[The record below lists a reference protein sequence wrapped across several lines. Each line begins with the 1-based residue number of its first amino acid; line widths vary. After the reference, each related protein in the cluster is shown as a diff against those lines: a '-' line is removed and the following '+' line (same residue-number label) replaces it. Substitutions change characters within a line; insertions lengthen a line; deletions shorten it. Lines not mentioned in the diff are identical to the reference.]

1 MDLIELLK
9 ATVHNGASDLHIT
22 VGVPPIIRVDGAIKP
37 VTPDAPKITPD
48 ISKAMIYSILNDLQK
63 REFEEKWDLDFSIG
77 VSKVGRFRVNIHL
90 QRGTVAGAFRYI
102 SSEIKTLQE
111 LGLPEILGTLALKQ
125 KGLILVTGATGSGKS
140 TTLASM
146 LDLINSTYSSHIITI
161 EDPIEYLH
169 HHKKSVVEQR
179 EIGEDSKSFPDALR
193 HVLRQDPDIIL
204 IGELRDLDTIASA
217 LTAAETG
224 HLVLTTLHTNDVV
237 QTIDRII
244 DVFPPYQQQQVRV
257 QLASV
262 IQGIICQQLVPR
274 ITGNGR
280 VVATEVLIATPAVRA
295 LIRENKGH
303 QIYSVLETGRALKM
317 QTMDHALS
325 ELYNRRTISKSELL
339 SRTVKPDVVE
349 KLTRISYIKD

>member
-1 MDLIELLK
+1 MDLVELLK
-9 ATVHNGASDLHIT
+9 TAINFGASDLHIT
-22 VGVPPIIRVDGAIKP
+22 VGVPPIIRVHGSIKP
-37 VTPDAPKITPD
+37 ITSDAPVITPD
-48 ISKAMIYSILNDLQK
+48 LSKAMIYSILNDLQK

-77 VSKVGRFRVNIHL
+77 ISKVGRFRVNVHL
-90 QRGTVAGAFRYI
+90 QRGTVAAAFRYI
-102 SSEIKTLQE
+102 SSEIYSIE
-111 LGLPEILGTLALKQ
+111 ALGLPNVVGDLALKQ

-146 LDLINSTYSSHIITI
+146 LDLINSTYPCHIITI

-169 HHKKSVVEQR
+169 HHRKSVVEQR
-179 EIGEDSKSFPDALR
+179 EVGEDSRSFPTALR
-193 HVLRQDPDIIL
+193 HALRQDPDVIL
-204 IGELRDLDTIASA
+204 IGELRDLETISAA

-244 DVFPPYQQQQVRV
+244 DVFPPYQQQQVRI

-274 ITGNGR
+274 ISGNGR

-303 QIYSVLETGRALKM
+303 QIYSVLETGRALRM

-325 ELYNRRTISKSELL
+325 ELFNRRIISKSELL

-349 KLTRISYIKD
+349 KLTKITFTKQ

>member
-1 MDLIELLK
+1 MDLIELLRT
-9 ATVHNGASDLHIT
+9 AVQQGASDLHIT
-22 VGVPPIIRVDGAIKP
+22 VGVPPIIRVDGSIKP
-37 VTPDAPKITPD
+37 ISPEAPKITPD
-48 ISKAMIYSILNDLQK
+48 LAKAMVYSILNDLQK
-63 REFEEKWDLDFSIG
+63 RQFEEEWDLDFSIG
-77 VSKVGRFRVNIHL
+77 ISKLGRFRVNAHL
-90 QRGTVAGAFRYI
+90 QRGTVAAAFRYI
-102 SSEIKTLQE
+102 SSDIRSLEE
-111 LGLPEILGTLALKQ
+111 LGLPPVAGELALKQ

-146 LDLINSTYSSHIITI
+146 LDVINSTYPCHIITI

-179 EIGEDSKSFPDALR
+179 EIGEDTRSFPVALR
-193 HVLRQDPDIIL
+193 HALRQDPDVIL
-204 IGELRDLDTIASA
+204 IGELRDLDTIAAA

-237 QTIDRII
+237 QTIDRLI

-262 IQGIICQQLVPR
+262 IQGILCQQLVPR
-274 ITGNGR
+274 LSGEGR
-280 VVATEVLIATPAVRA
+280 VVSTEVLVATPAVRA

-325 ELYNRRTISKSELL
+325 ELYNRRIISKSELL

-349 KLTRISYIKD
+349 KLTKISFSR